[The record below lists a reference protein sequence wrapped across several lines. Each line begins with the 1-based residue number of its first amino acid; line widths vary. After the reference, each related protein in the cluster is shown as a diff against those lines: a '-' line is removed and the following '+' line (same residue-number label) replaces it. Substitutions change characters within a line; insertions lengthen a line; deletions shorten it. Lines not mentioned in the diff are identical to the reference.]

1 MGRSTFQSKPFKQ
14 HLGSQSK
21 GAILYRSAVQK
32 HPFLLF
38 GLPFISIMVAG
49 SFFLTPATALRYERH
64 DKKVRQMTQ
73 HEALSLGTNKRK
85 VDPKEEYY
93 VCPRLEIWPS
103 SLGAN
108 DMDSGLRRRTLTIGN
123 NGGLRGYRASPMAY
137 WSSLPVS
144 TSMEFWTKD
153 LAIILHCDGQS
164 YSRYYVGHL
173 NTNFSHRL
181 PAALFFVQTPRS
193 AVYG

>member
-1 MGRSTFQSKPFKQ
+1 MRRPTFQSKPFKQ

-21 GAILYRSAVQK
+21 GAIFYRSAVQR

-38 GLPFISIMVAG
+38 GLPFITIMVAG

-64 DKKVRQMTQ
+64 DKKVRRMTQ

-93 VCPRLEIWPS
+93 VCLRFSMCHIRR
-103 SLGAN
+103 GTD

-123 NGGLRGYRASPMAY
+123 NEEWRDCRVSPMVY
-137 WSSLPVS
+137 WNR
-144 TSMEFWTKD
+144 
-153 LAIILHCDGQS
+153 LAMKNLGQ
-164 YSRYYVGHL
+164 RI
-173 NTNFSHRL
+173 
-181 PAALFFVQTPRS
+181 PR
-193 AVYG
+193 

>member
-1 MGRSTFQSKPFKQ
+1 MGRPTFQSKPFKQ

-21 GAILYRSAVQK
+21 GAIFYRSAVQK
-32 HPFLLF
+32 QPFLLF

-93 VCPRLEIWPS
+93 VCLQLAAWTA
-103 SLGAN
+103 LGAN
-108 DMDSGLRRRTLTIGN
+108 ILDSDWQPRTLIIGN
-123 NGGLRGYRASPMAY
+123 NEGWRGYRESPMAY
-137 WSSLPVS
+137 WNSLDIV
-144 TSMEFWTKD
+144 TT
-153 LAIILHCDGQS
+153 I
-164 YSRYYVGHL
+164 
-173 NTNFSHRL
+173 
-181 PAALFFVQTPRS
+181 
-193 AVYG
+193 